1 MKSRAIEVP
10 VRGPLLLSGVAR
22 RTQPRVTIASCTR
35 FGTKRAIGSREAVTA
50 RKCRQTDPVQ
60 LCAQMSQN
68 VRAGNSVSRRIAEV
82 DLEHTVV

>member
-1 MKSRAIEVP
+1 MKEP
-10 VRGPLLLSGVAR
+10 GHRGPRQRSLLLSGVAR

-35 FGTKRAIGSREAVTA
+35 FGTKRAIGSREAETA